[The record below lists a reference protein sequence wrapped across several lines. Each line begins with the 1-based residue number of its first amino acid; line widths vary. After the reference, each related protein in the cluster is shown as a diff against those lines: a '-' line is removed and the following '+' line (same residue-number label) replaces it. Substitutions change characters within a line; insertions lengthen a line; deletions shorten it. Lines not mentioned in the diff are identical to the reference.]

1 MREKICC
8 DLCGKEF
15 HTHMVTETRYHDYEP
30 YEEERIYPNNDECH
44 LIKNYICNDCFDNFE
59 EIVREKMIAA
69 GNTYVKELDNRLK
82 DLKEQYEI
90 NIQKLRDE
98 CYEVERLT
106 YALQNADLA
115 FIDTKEYGF
124 TSKFP
129 YSKGSYYL
137 DCIERVRE
145 MKQ

>member
-15 HTHMVTETRYHDYEP
+15 HTHMVTETHYHDYEP
-30 YEEERIYPNNDECH
+30 YEKERTYPNNDECH

-59 EIVREKMIAA
+59 EIVRGKMIAA
-69 GNTYVKELDNRLK
+69 GNTYVKELDNRLE

-90 NIQKLRDE
+90 NIQKLKDE

-115 FIDTKEYGF
+115 FIDAKEYGF

>member
-1 MREKICC
+1 MRKICC

-15 HTHMVTETRYHDYEP
+15 HTHTVTETHYHDYEP
-30 YEEERIYPNNDECH
+30 YEEERTYPNKDECH

-59 EIVREKMIAA
+59 EIIREKMIVA
-69 GNTYVKELDNRLK
+69 GNTYVKNLDIRLN

-90 NIQKLRDE
+90 NIQKLIDE
-98 CYEVERLT
+98 CDEVKRLT

-115 FIDTKEYGF
+115 TIDEREYGF

-129 YSKGSYYL
+129 YSKGSRYI
-137 DCIERVRE
+137 DSIKKVRKL
-145 MKQ
+145 KQ